1 MFDDMKQ
8 PDGKTPT
15 IAILGAGFAGL
26 GMAIRLR
33 EKGVETFV
41 IYEKADEVGGTWR
54 ENTYPGVACDVPSHL
69 YSFSFEPNPRWS
81 QRFSPGEEIWAYARH
96 CAKKY
101 DLYRSIQFGKHV
113 TSVSHDGTSWRV
125 NFADGAV
132 VRADYVISG
141 LGGLHE
147 PNFPDIEGL
156 QSFEG
161 PMFHTAKWRHDVDL
175 KGKRVAIIGSAA
187 SAVQV
192 VPEIVGKVAHLDVYQ
207 RTPNWVMPRQ
217 SYAYPDWLKSLFE
230 KAPWL
235 MRAYR
240 GIYFALMERRFAAF
254 QKDENAIKRTVRK
267 LFTKHLEKQV
277 SDPALRQKL
286 TPDYPVGCKRI
297 LISDDYLAAIQNS
310 NVDLITEPI
319 DAVTP
324 KGVRTHDG
332 CEHEA
337 DVLILA
343 TGFKP
348 FDILTTIDVTGPAG
362 RSLGDVW
369 KDGVAAHR
377 TISVPGF
384 PNFFLLLGPNSGLGH
399 NSVLLM
405 IEAQV
410 DYIMKLIEH
419 AASEGAR
426 FVKTKPEAA
435 QAFDEDVQRELETR
449 VWAANC
455 GAWYVDERGRNYT
468 LYPHNVRRFQ
478 RDMAEPDWDEFEFAQ
493 TPASAPV
500 SEGVM
505 APAGA

>member
-1 MFDDMKQ
+1 MFDDLKQ
-8 PDGKTPT
+8 PGGKTPT

-33 EKGVETFV
+33 EGGVETFA

-81 QRFSPGEEIWAYARH
+81 QRFSPGDEIWAYARH

-113 TSVSHDGTSWRV
+113 TSISHDGISWRIS
-125 NFADGAV
+125 FADGAV
-132 VRADYVISG
+132 VKADYVISG

-147 PNFPDIEGL
+147 PSFPDIDGL

-161 PMFHTAKWRHDVDL
+161 PIFHTAQWRHDVDL
-175 KGKRVAIIGSAA
+175 KDKRVAIIGSAA

-192 VPEIVGKVAHLDVYQ
+192 IPEIVDKVAHLDVYQ

-217 SYAYPDWLKSLFE
+217 SYTYPGWLKLLFE

-240 GIYFALMERRFAAF
+240 WIYFSLMERRFAAF
-254 QKDENAIKRTVRK
+254 QKDNNAIKRTVRK

-277 SDPALRQKL
+277 SDPALRKKL
-286 TPDYPVGCKRI
+286 TPEYPVGCKRI
-297 LISDDYLAAIQNS
+297 LISDDYLAAIQSS

-319 DAVTP
+319 EAVTP
-324 KGVRTHDG
+324 KGVRTEDG
-332 CEHEA
+332 LDHEA
-337 DVLILA
+337 HVLILA

-362 RSLGDVW
+362 LSLGDIW

-419 AASEGAR
+419 AASEGVR
-426 FVKTKPEAA
+426 FVKTKPGAA
-435 QAFDEDVQRELETR
+435 EAFDEDVQRELQAR

-478 RDMAEPDWDEFEFAQ
+478 RDMAEPDWNEFEFAE
-493 TPASAPV
+493 TLAAAPAPKGFPEPASA
-500 SEGVM
+500 
-505 APAGA
+505 